1 MVSLNL
7 SLSKN
12 KIFPS
17 SQTSPQWLAYSKDSP
32 PESIT
37 KPMQKL
43 VEILAD
49 KQALIAKSL
58 ALVLEKITT
67 SLDQPLYEA

>member
-1 MVSLNL
+1 M
-7 SLSKN
+7 
-12 KIFPS
+12 
-17 SQTSPQWLAYSKDSP
+17 SPQGLAYSKDSP
-32 PESIT
+32 PELIT

-43 VEILAD
+43 VEVLAD

-67 SLDQPLYEA
+67 SLDQQDYFTIALSGGSTPKPL